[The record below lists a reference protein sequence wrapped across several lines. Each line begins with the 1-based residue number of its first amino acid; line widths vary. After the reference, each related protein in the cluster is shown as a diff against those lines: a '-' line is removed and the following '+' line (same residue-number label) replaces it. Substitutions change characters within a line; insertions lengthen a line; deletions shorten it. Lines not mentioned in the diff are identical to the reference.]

1 MVGKEREENGMR
13 DVEIGTGKRK
23 ASAVVLGCM
32 RIGGMSVSEVG
43 ELVETALSEGITAF
57 DHADIYGGGK
67 SEEVFGEVLAGT
79 PGLRERMFLQ
89 SKCGIRNGFFDFSR
103 EHIVESV
110 EGSLKRLRTDHLDLL
125 LLHRPDALM
134 ETEEVAE
141 AFDCLKS
148 SGKVLDFGV
157 SNMNPMQIELIERG
171 TGVSLAANQL
181 QFSAAHTPMLDG
193 GFNVNMASDAGVMR
207 DGSVLEYCRLKGI
220 AVQAWSALQY
230 GYFEGTF
237 LGNEKFGELNRCLE
251 RIGAERGV
259 TSAAV
264 AIAWILRYPGSVQA
278 VVGSTKKE
286 RVRELAK
293 AGDVELT
300 REEWYEIYRA
310 AGNQLP

>member
-1 MVGKEREENGMR
+1 MR
-13 DVEIGTGKRK
+13 NVEIGTGKRK
-23 ASAVVLGCM
+23 ASSVVLGCM
-32 RIGGMSVSEVG
+32 RISGMSAAEVG

-67 SEEVFGEVLAGT
+67 SEEVFGEVLAAE
-79 PGLRERMFLQ
+79 PGLRDRIFLQ
-89 SKCGIRNGFFDFSR
+89 SKCGIRNGFFDFSK
-103 EHIVESV
+103 EHILGSV
-110 EGSLKRLRTDHLDLL
+110 EGSLKRLQTDHLDLL

-134 ETEEVAE
+134 EMEEVAE

-148 SGKVLDFGV
+148 SGKVLEFGV

-171 TGVSLAANQL
+171 TGISLAVNQL

-193 GFNVNMASDAGVMR
+193 GFNVNMAADAGIMR

-220 AVQAWSALQY
+220 TVQAWSALQY

-237 LGNEKFGELNRCLE
+237 LGNEKYQELNQVLD
-251 RIGAERGV
+251 RIGEERGV
-259 TSAAV
+259 SSAAV
-264 AIAWILRYPGSVQA
+264 AIAWILRYPGSTQA
-278 VVGSTKKE
+278 VVGSTKTT

-293 AGDVELT
+293 AGDVALS

-310 AGNQLP
+310 AGNRLP

>member
-1 MVGKEREENGMR
+1 MKN
-13 DVEIGTGKRK
+13 VEIGTGKRK
-23 ASAVVLGCM
+23 VSAVVLGCM
-32 RIGGMSVSEVG
+32 RISGMSVPEVE

-67 SEEVFGEVLAGT
+67 SEEVFGEVLAAK
-79 PGLRERMFLQ
+79 PGLRDRIFLQ
-89 SKCGIRNGFFDFSR
+89 SKCGIRKGFFDFSK
-103 EHIVESV
+103 EHIMGSV
-110 EGSLKRLRTDHLDLL
+110 EGSLKRLQTDHLDML

-134 ETEEVAE
+134 EMEEVAE

-148 SGKVLDFGV
+148 SGKVLEFGV
-157 SNMNPMQIELIERG
+157 SNMNPMQIELMEKG
-171 TGVSLAANQL
+171 TGISLAANQL

-193 GFNVNMASDAGVMR
+193 GFNVNMASDAGIMR
-207 DGSVLEYCRLKGI
+207 DGSVLEYCRLKGM

-237 LGNEKFGELNRCLE
+237 LGNELYGELNQVLE
-251 RIGAERGV
+251 RIGAKRGV

-264 AIAWILRYPGSVQA
+264 AIAWILRYPGSTQA

-293 AGDVELT
+293 AGDVSLS

>member
-1 MVGKEREENGMR
+1 MKN
-13 DVEIGTGKRK
+13 VEIGTGKRK
-23 ASAVVLGCM
+23 VSAVVLGCM
-32 RIGGMSVSEVG
+32 RISGMSVPEVE

-67 SEEVFGEVLAGT
+67 SEEVFGEVLAAK
-79 PGLRERMFLQ
+79 PGLRDRIFLQ
-89 SKCGIRNGFFDFSR
+89 SKCGIRKGFFDFSK
-103 EHIVESV
+103 EHIMGSV
-110 EGSLKRLRTDHLDLL
+110 EGSLKRL
-125 LLHRPDALM
+125 HRPDALM
-134 ETEEVAE
+134 EMEEVAE

-148 SGKVLDFGV
+148 SGKVLEFGV
-157 SNMNPMQIELIERG
+157 SNMNPMQIELMEKG
-171 TGVSLAANQL
+171 TGISLAANQL

-193 GFNVNMASDAGVMR
+193 GFNVNMASDAGIMR
-207 DGSVLEYCRLKGI
+207 DGSVLEYCRLKGM

-237 LGNEKFGELNRCLE
+237 LGNELYGELNQVLE
-251 RIGAERGV
+251 RIGAKRGV

-264 AIAWILRYPGSVQA
+264 AIAWILRYPGSTQA

-293 AGDVELT
+293 AGDVSLS

>member
-1 MVGKEREENGMR
+1 MKN
-13 DVEIGTGKRK
+13 VEIGTGKRK
-23 ASAVVLGCM
+23 VSAVVLGCM
-32 RIGGMSVSEVG
+32 RISGMSVPEVE

-67 SEEVFGEVLAGT
+67 SEEVFGEVLAAK
-79 PGLRERMFLQ
+79 PGLRDRIFLQ
-89 SKCGIRNGFFDFSR
+89 SKCGIRKGFFDFSK
-103 EHIVESV
+103 EHIMGSV
-110 EGSLKRLRTDHLDLL
+110 EGSLKRLQTDHLDML

-134 ETEEVAE
+134 EMEEVAE

-148 SGKVLDFGV
+148 SGKVLEFGV
-157 SNMNPMQIELIERG
+157 SNMNPMQIELMEKG
-171 TGVSLAANQL
+171 TGISLAANQL

-193 GFNVNMASDAGVMR
+193 GFNVNMASDAGIMR
-207 DGSVLEYCRLKGI
+207 YGSVLEYCRLKGM

-237 LGNEKFGELNRCLE
+237 LGNELYGELNQVLE
-251 RIGAERGV
+251 RIGAKRGV

-264 AIAWILRYPGSVQA
+264 AIAWILRYPGSTQA

-293 AGDVELT
+293 AGDVSLS

>member
-1 MVGKEREENGMR
+1 MKN
-13 DVEIGTGKRK
+13 VEIGTGKRK
-23 ASAVVLGCM
+23 VSAVVLGCM
-32 RIGGMSVSEVG
+32 RISGMSVPEVE

-67 SEEVFGEVLAGT
+67 SEEVFGEVLAAK
-79 PGLRERMFLQ
+79 PGLRDRIFLQ
-89 SKCGIRNGFFDFSR
+89 SKCGIRKGFFDFSK
-103 EHIVESV
+103 EHIMGSV
-110 EGSLKRLRTDHLDLL
+110 EGSLKRLQTDHLDML

-134 ETEEVAE
+134 EMEEVAE

-148 SGKVLDFGV
+148 SGKVLEFGV
-157 SNMNPMQIELIERG
+157 SNMNPMQIELMEKG
-171 TGVSLAANQL
+171 TGISLAANQL

-193 GFNVNMASDAGVMR
+193 GFNVNMASDAGIMR
-207 DGSVLEYCRLKGI
+207 DGSVLEYCRLKGM

-237 LGNEKFGELNRCLE
+237 LGNELYGELNQVLE
-251 RIGAERGV
+251 RIGAKRGV

-264 AIAWILRYPGSVQA
+264 AIAWILRYPGSTQA

-293 AGDVELT
+293 AGDVSLS
-300 REEWYEIYRA
+300 REEWDEIYRA